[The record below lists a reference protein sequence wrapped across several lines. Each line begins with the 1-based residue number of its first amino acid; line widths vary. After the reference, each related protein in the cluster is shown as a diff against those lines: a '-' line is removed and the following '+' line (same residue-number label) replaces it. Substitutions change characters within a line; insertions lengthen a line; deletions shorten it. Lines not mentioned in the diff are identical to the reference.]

1 MHLVLEAAV
10 NRVLRNAQWLCESEL
25 LGLAQQRISNMDA
38 TTAAS
43 NNRTKEEGL
52 WTDAFRSGEVD
63 FDIYEHEAKSHG
75 ETILELHR
83 DDSRIEELANR
94 IAVAAYRAKQ
104 LEAIVRDIKFKEID
118 PGLATMSVI
127 KMANFQHEA
136 HDDDAHEA
144 RLQRVLRYLVDRGEL
159 FTKSAASKNLEEL
172 SDFDEDPFKKISVWN
187 TDQTAYDEDD

>member
-1 MHLVLEAAV
+1 MSTIVESLESILDSVVRELVFAGVEPRQMV

-94 IAVAAYRAKQ
+94 IAVAAYRAKC
-104 LEAIVRDIKFKEID
+104 LELGDHIPIRSLPYFK
-118 PGLATMSVI
+118 
-127 KMANFQHEA
+127 
-136 HDDDAHEA
+136 A
-144 RLQRVLRYLVDRGEL
+144 RRL
-159 FTKSAASKNLEEL
+159 L
-172 SDFDEDPFKKISVWN
+172 STLLIPVTSPP
-187 TDQTAYDEDD
+187 AP